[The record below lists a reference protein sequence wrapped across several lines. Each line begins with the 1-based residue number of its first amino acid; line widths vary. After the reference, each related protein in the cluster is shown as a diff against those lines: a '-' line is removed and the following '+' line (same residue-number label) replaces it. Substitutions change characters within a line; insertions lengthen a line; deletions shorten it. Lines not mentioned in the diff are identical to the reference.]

1 MRLVR
6 GDKSQKNVTIEVQ
19 AGGGERNRG
28 AERKRFFAGTDTTL
42 GSLTTWTRRALNTT
56 DASIGNVR
64 GWIPGGVCW
73 NSQVLFGSVSRRA

>member
-1 MRLVR
+1 MRLVQ

-42 GSLTTWTRRALNTT
+42 GSLTWTWTRRARPKYN
-56 DASIGNVR
+56 
-64 GWIPGGVCW
+64 
-73 NSQVLFGSVSRRA
+73 